1 MKNSFRFF
9 LIIVCLVLL
18 CLVTGC
24 QEENASDSTGQDTSE
39 EENVRDSI
47 GQDPFFQEAYDAFVA
62 QEGSKSTQSDFPLS
76 FLKMRVYYDWY
87 IRDLIQGDSFEEL
100 LAADNVDEYYITR
113 YNDRTGCLYS
123 TFEFGGKWQYSY
135 SRKIPVYW
143 LEAFLENPSCFF
155 EKSTNSAIPE
165 RVTVNSAYFLMG
177 EYYYCPDHFVFYRTN
192 KGNFVL
198 FIDGYTEDDDVYLL
212 PEDIFYDKIQ
222 ESELYNTDI
231 YSPDFSYGGPSYK
244 ITADF
249 SDWKVD
255 MQ

>member
-9 LIIVCLVLL
+9 LIIVCLVLV
-18 CLVTGC
+18 CFAGGC
-24 QEENASDSTGQDTSE
+24 KE

-165 RVTVNSAYFLMG
+165 SVTVNSAYFLMG